1 MSSGPA
7 HRTWHSHTLH
17 KVWPDCFARRN
28 LQGGRMELHPGWVSL
43 MTLVAELVGVG
54 HSQLSGGL
62 HNSDGGTRT
71 IGSVLVCKRPC
82 RDSFGETSA
91 VETTRLQGASSADC
105 AFDYSQKCPDQFVL
119 KGSRCEAPKDFSGR
133 CGFSLSSEYGA
144 TEKASY
150 AEACL
155 TPW

>member
-1 MSSGPA
+1 
-7 HRTWHSHTLH
+7 
-17 KVWPDCFARRN
+17 
-28 LQGGRMELHPGWVSL
+28 MELYPECVSL
-43 MTLVAELVGVG
+43 VALVAELRGVG
-54 HSQLSGGL
+54 HSQFSWGL
-62 HNSDGGTRT
+62 HNSDGRTRT
-71 IGSVLVCKRPC
+71 IGSALVCKRPC
-82 RDSFGETSA
+82 RDAFGETSA
-91 VETTRLQGASSADC
+91 VETTKLQGASAADC
-105 AFDYSQKCPDQFVL
+105 ASDYSQACPSQFVL